1 MFPFLQLQGGVSVEL
16 TGLEP
21 HVLTVNP
28 GEDVIAKIYAFLQ
41 NDPFAAVYILCAV
54 GTVSSVVLQQ
64 PGCFGNFNSSKRAQ
78 LENEVLGSNSSRQLV
93 SGLRS
98 NNFPFAEEKRYS

>member
-21 HVLTVNP
+21 HVLTDNP

-64 PGCFGNFNSSKRAQ
+64 PGIFGGLLRF
-78 LENEVLGSNSSRQLV
+78 EVALATSTPQN
-93 SGLRS
+93 GL
-98 NNFPFAEEKRYS
+98 N